1 MKLFSRWLFFL
12 FALPQV
18 VFFSCNPE
26 EQQPAYVTFEGFN
39 FSADADDGEGSSSAA
54 IENVWVFADNVF
66 LGVYDLPAR
75 IPLLLSGP
83 TSLRFEAGVKENGLS
98 SLPNIYPFYEA
109 VNREVELI
117 PGETVAIGRQNISYR
132 DDVNFG
138 FIEGFEPN
146 EQRVFNTVLV
156 GAGPI
161 ATTIESVFE
170 GQASGVIRLSDSN
183 SVVEILADEI
193 FENIISQAE
202 TPRLW
207 LEMDFRSEALALF
220 GISGTNRDGFEF
232 RAFDPGFVPREEW
245 TKIYFN
251 LSILYANNRT
261 EIFQVGIASILPEG
275 TTEADIFLDN
285 IKLLYR

>member
-1 MKLFSRWLFFL
+1 MKVYFRWLFVF

-26 EQQPAYVTFEGFN
+26 EQEPAYVTFEGFN
-39 FSADADDGEGSSSAA
+39 FAADPSEGSSSSD
-54 IENVWVFADNVF
+54 IENVWVFADEVF

-75 IPLLLSGP
+75 IPMLLSGP
-83 TSLRFEAGVKENGLS
+83 TALRFEAGVKENGLS

-109 VNREVELI
+109 VNRDVELI
-117 PGETVAIGRQNISYR
+117 PGETIAIGRQNIGYR
-132 DDVNFG
+132 NDVVFG

-146 EQRVFNTVLV
+146 EARVYNSVLI
-156 GAGPI
+156 GGDPI
-161 ATTIESVFE
+161 DTTTESIFE
-170 GQASGVIRLSDSN
+170 GQASGVIRLSDTN
-183 SVVEILADEI
+183 AVVEILADPVFEEI
-193 FENIISQAE
+193 FTQAE

-207 LEMDFRSEALALF
+207 LEMDFRSEALALV

-232 RAFDPGFVPREEW
+232 RAFDPGFVAREEW

-251 LSILYANNRT
+251 LSVLYANNRT
-261 EIFQVGIASILPEG
+261 EIFQTGIASILPEG
-275 TTEADIFLDN
+275 LTEADIFLDN